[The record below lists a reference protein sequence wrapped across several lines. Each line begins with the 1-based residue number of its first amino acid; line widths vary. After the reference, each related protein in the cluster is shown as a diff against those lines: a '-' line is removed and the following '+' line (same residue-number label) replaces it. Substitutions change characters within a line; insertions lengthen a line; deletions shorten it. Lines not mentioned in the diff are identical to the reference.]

1 MTIKQQ
7 GGIFGRNPEFNDVDI
22 SGNLNVDGRLGVGTD
37 SPDSELVVENSSSQ
51 AIVQVKGTTNSIFR
65 ARSLSSSGN
74 GYFAFGDPDD
84 AYIGGVNYN
93 HSNDSMSLYV
103 NNGTRFVLDSSGN
116 ATVSNGN
123 LVIGSSGKGID
134 FSATSGTG
142 TSELFDD
149 YEEGTWTVTLYDAAS
164 GGNASATTSTGYYTK
179 MGRQVTI
186 WFSLTNIDTTGMT
199 AGNLMY
205 LDLPFATGSGSIS
218 TGSIVTDKV
227 SFGGTGT
234 ALYPRA
240 GSGAARASFKNVTSA
255 SGDGN
260 SVVSHFSTGVAD
272 IDACTMTYFV

>member
-37 SPDSELVVENSSSQ
+37 NPDSEFVVENSSSQ
-51 AIVQVKGTTNSIFR
+51 AVVQVKGTTNSIFR

-103 NNGTRFVLDSSGN
+103 NNETRFVLDSSGN

-123 LVIGSSGKGID
+123 LVIGTSGKGID

-149 YEEGTWTVTLYDAAS
+149 YEEGTWTPA
-164 GGNASATTSTGYYTK
+164 GFNAGSTGIVVGASPSYSGVYTK
-179 MGRQVTI
+179 AGRFVNCRIDVDVDNGGTNAAVGDL
-186 WFSLTNIDTTGMT
+186 FYFGSGLPFTPDVSLTTG
-199 AGNLMY
+199 AGVGVIYNSIGANSLGMVEIFLSSSAVY
-205 LDLPFATGSGSIS
+205 MKVIQVSGTVNYGLPI
-218 TGSIVTDKV
+218 
-227 SFGGTGT
+227 
-234 ALYPRA
+234 R
-240 GSGAARASFKNVTSA
+240 
-255 SGDGN
+255 GN
-260 SVVSHFSTGVAD
+260 FSYSVV
-272 IDACTMTYFV
+272 

>member
-51 AIVQVKGTTNSIFR
+51 AVVQVKGTTNSIFR

-149 YEEGTWTVTLYDAAS
+149 YEEGTWTPVISDATS
-164 GGNASATTSTGYYTK
+164 GGNTGSATIDYATYTK
-179 MGRQVTI
+179 IGNLVFMKAR
-186 WFSLTNIDTTGMT
+186 LNNLNTTGMGTGNMYIQGAPFVANGSSEGIASAAYFT
-199 AGNLMY
+199 ASANSIGIAPSIVHNASYMKIRE
-205 LDLPFATGSGSIS
+205 TVSGSS
-218 TGSIVTDKV
+218 APDVDS
-227 SFGGTGT
+227 SQFASGT
-234 ALYPRA
+234 ADLWISITYHA
-240 GSGAARASFKNVTSA
+240 G
-255 SGDGN
+255 
-260 SVVSHFSTGVAD
+260 
-272 IDACTMTYFV
+272 